1 MGEHSNTL
9 TIDSTASPADTSAS
23 VFAQAYNDLRNL
35 ILAGE
40 FELNHRLTEAE
51 LTRRLDVSRGT
62 VRAVTAR
69 LAQEGYLTS
78 EPHRGVRTREFT
90 IDEAMEILETREVL
104 EAALAGLAAERAS
117 DEQLAELGKT
127 LEMMAIAE
135 REHAASDYSG
145 LNRHFHQQVRE
156 AADQATMT
164 AFVDSLHYPLVM
176 RQYRD
181 QTTLH
186 PRRNSLN
193 EHLAI
198 LYALQTRNAEAA
210 SAAMRHHVESA
221 RRALLLSTRP
231 R

>member
-1 MGEHSNTL
+1 MSAHSHTPV
-9 TIDSTASPADTSAS
+9 IDATGGAVDASAS
-23 VFAQAYNDLRNL
+23 RSTQAYNDLRNL

-40 FELNHRLTEAE
+40 FELNYRLTEAE

-78 EPHRGVRTREFT
+78 EPHRGVRTREFSM
-90 IDEAMEILETREVL
+90 DEAIEILETREVL
-104 EAALAGLAAERAS
+104 EAALAGLAAVRAS
-117 DEQLAELGKT
+117 DEQLAKLGET
-127 LEMMAIAE
+127 LEKMAAAE
-135 REHAASDYSG
+135 RAHAASEYSG
-145 LNRHFHQQVRE
+145 LNRRFHAQVRE
-156 AADQATMT
+156 AAGQATMT

-181 QTTLH
+181 QTQSH

-210 SAAMRHHVESA
+210 RAAMRHHVESA
-221 RRALLLSTRP
+221 RRALLLSAGTR
-231 R
+231 